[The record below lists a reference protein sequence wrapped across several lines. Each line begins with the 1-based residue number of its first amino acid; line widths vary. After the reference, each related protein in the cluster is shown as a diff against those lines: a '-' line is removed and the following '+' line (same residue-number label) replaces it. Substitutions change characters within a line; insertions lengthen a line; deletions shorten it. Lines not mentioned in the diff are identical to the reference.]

1 MVSWTKSVRDI
12 LPKFIV
18 EDMTN
23 QVRINLFRLK
33 RSSKSHRSKAT

>member
-12 LPKFIV
+12 LLKFIV
-18 EDMTN
+18 EGMTN

-33 RSSKSHRSKAT
+33 RSSKGHRSKTT